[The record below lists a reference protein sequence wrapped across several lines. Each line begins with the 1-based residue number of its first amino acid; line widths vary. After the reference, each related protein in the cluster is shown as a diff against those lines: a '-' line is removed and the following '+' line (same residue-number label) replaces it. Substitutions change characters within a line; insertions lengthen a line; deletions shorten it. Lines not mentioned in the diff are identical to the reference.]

1 MKKSK
6 DKEKGRVMA
15 EKENKELKEE
25 KISRKE
31 EKYKSQCTALE
42 AELEAAK
49 KEAENWKN
57 KYYEAYAD
65 LDNTRKSLQRDHEQA
80 LKYRAQG
87 FLEELLQPID
97 NLDMALRFE
106 PKEEVIKNYY
116 QGFKMIYSQFQKV
129 LEDEQVSEI
138 NPAIGSDFDAN
149 TMHAIQTVEGEE
161 DDKVASIYV
170 KGYFLKDRLV
180 RPAMVVV
187 TKKKQEEVKEEVKE
201 EASEET
207 K

>member
-1 MKKSK
+1 
-6 DKEKGRVMA
+6 MA
-15 EKENKELKEE
+15 EKEEKEIKDE
-25 KISRKE
+25 KLSRKE
-31 EKYKSQCTALE
+31 EKYKNQCTALE
-42 AELEAAK
+42 AQLEEAK
-49 KEAENWKN
+49 KEATTWKN

-87 FLEELLQPID
+87 FVEELLQPID
-97 NLDMALRFE
+97 NLDMALRIE
-106 PKEEVIKNYY
+106 PKDEVIKNYY

-129 LEDEQVSEI
+129 LENEDVREI
-138 NPAIGSDFDAN
+138 NPKIGCDFDAN

-170 KGYFLKDRLV
+170 KGYYLKDRLV

-187 TKKKQEEVKEEVKE
+187 TKKKQEEKKEESEENAEDSKE
-201 EASEET
+201 EAQEA
-207 K
+207 